1 MASDLSIWLYNRGVV
16 SLIGTV
22 LPAHW
27 FGPKPP
33 AVDTLAPADEPL
45 KLEIVAHCWQYAHLL
60 AYQLQSLVEHTPD
73 AVQLQYT
80 LYYCE
85 EDTKTVE
92 LIRHY
97 DNKAVDRIM
106 WNWCPIART
115 ELMRRAIGRNRS
127 ALSTTANWIWFADCD
142 LIFHEGCLASLA
154 QAVPDSRARMVFPSS
169 EQITDLLPSTDPMVN
184 VDPLENPEPAIDRA
198 RFSTGTIEKAKGAFQ
213 IVHGDV
219 ARQCGYCPQL
229 RPYQRPT
236 PHWRKTF
243 EDTAFRKL
251 IQDQGTPVAITGLH
265 RIRHQAKGR
274 YRQGG
279 FLSRLRGLIRTL
291 RGA

>member
-1 MASDLSIWLYNRGVV
+1 MSWVGRRPISAQRRSD
-16 SLIGTV
+16 
-22 LPAHW
+22 
-27 FGPKPP
+27 PP
-33 AVDTLAPADEPL
+33 AGTFGFPRATVGRLVDTLAPADEPL

-154 QAVPDSRARMVFPSS
+154 QA
-169 EQITDLLPSTDPMVN
+169 
-184 VDPLENPEPAIDRA
+184 NPEPAIDRA